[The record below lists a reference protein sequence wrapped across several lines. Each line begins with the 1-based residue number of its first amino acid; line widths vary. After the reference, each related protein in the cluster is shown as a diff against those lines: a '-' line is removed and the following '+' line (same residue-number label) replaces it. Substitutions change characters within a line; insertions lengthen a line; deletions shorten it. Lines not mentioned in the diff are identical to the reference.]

1 MGHSVCSDSR
11 ASYDLLTCSNID
23 LMMQGPSIP
32 SAVYKDRMS
41 LYPAARSRTSLPH
54 NPLGGSSR
62 ITRSVET
69 LDAIVTDDAHAVL
82 FGTLGAA
89 RQGEQGG
96 DLSDDTTN
104 GDTSKSLNIFLAVD
118 HIAFTVS
125 GVSEL
130 RMVFNR
136 CSGLW

>member
-1 MGHSVCSDSR
+1 
-11 ASYDLLTCSNID
+11 
-23 LMMQGPSIP
+23 MMQGPSIP

-89 RQGEQGG
+89 RQGAQEGDPGG
-96 DLSDDTTN
+96 
-104 GDTSKSLNIFLAVD
+104 G
-118 HIAFTVS
+118 TV
-125 GVSEL
+125 
-130 RMVFNR
+130 RMGTR
-136 CSGLW
+136 RSR